1 MSFIAGLVW
10 GLVIAGL
17 TVAAE
22 HYGPSYRTLSLSG
35 NGALAV
41 ISVLVP
47 LAVYRGW
54 TWVTNRWSGRA
65 VVPAIAY
72 VAGLWLGVGFVA
84 PIDVLLYPQG
94 PGSTLANAI
103 PGLLLSGAVF
113 VLPVALVAGAIYLAL
128 RSERMR
134 PPGIVILLLY
144 VVGVALGVV
153 PLIGTI
159 VGGGL
164 IAGAAAGQVWRRGG
178 GHTTASVLVILL
190 MVVAAVGLP
199 YLLAGGTLPA
209 LTLPG

>member
-94 PGSTLANAI
+94 PGSTLVNAI

-113 VLPVALVAGAIYLAL
+113 VLPVALVARQGSSSSCSTSSVS
-128 RSERMR
+128 RSGWSRSSARSSAGGSSRARRRDRCGGEAADTR
-134 PPGIVILLLY
+134 PP
-144 VVGVALGVV
+144 
-153 PLIGTI
+153 
-159 VGGGL
+159 
-164 IAGAAAGQVWRRGG
+164 R
-178 GHTTASVLVILL
+178 SS
-190 MVVAAVGLP
+190 
-199 YLLAGGTLPA
+199 
-209 LTLPG
+209 